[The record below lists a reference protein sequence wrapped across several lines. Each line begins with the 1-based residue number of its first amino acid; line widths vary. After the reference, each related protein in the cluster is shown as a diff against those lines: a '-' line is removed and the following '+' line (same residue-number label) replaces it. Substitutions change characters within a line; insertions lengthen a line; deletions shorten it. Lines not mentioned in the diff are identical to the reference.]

1 MNYSHADYKISAI
14 DRTLLN
20 IVQNDFPIEARP
32 YKKIGEMLALQEQEV
47 ISRLQGLRTK
57 GIIRRIGGIFDSKK
71 LGFFSTLIALQVSK
85 EEIQKVTAVI
95 NDYPG
100 VTHNY
105 ERQHELNIWFTLIAA
120 TEKEIQDVLNHVAK
134 LPGVEKIFN
143 LPALKVFK
151 IGTNFQLT
159 GESNEA

>member
-47 ISRLQGLRTK
+47 ISRLQGLRTE
-57 GIIRRIGGIFDSKK
+57 GIIRRIGGIFDSKN

-85 EEIQKVTAVI
+85 EEIQKVAAVI
-95 NDYPG
+95 NEYPG

-120 TEKEIQDVLNHVAK
+120 TEKEIQDALNNVAK